1 MTCAAVAQ
9 KLDAF
14 AAQHRGAYVIVLQMR
29 AGIGSDFT
37 FFRESE
43 YEQMVCD
50 FFSAALAIE
59 HAHVPVHGRVLW
71 HKLSKVLYI
80 ATFMYETC

>member
-1 MTCAAVAQ
+1 MTRAAVAQ

-14 AAQHRGAYVIVLQMR
+14 AAQHRGSYVIVLQMR
-29 AGIGSDFT
+29 AGIGPDFT
-37 FFRESE
+37 LFRDSE
-43 YEQMVCD
+43 YEQMVGD

-59 HAHVPVHGRVLW
+59 HAHVPVSGRVLW

-80 ATFMYETC
+80 YIVTFIW